1 MDKTLPFLAA
11 LTRPDCEVVILRPLD
26 HHKQDQVLLA
36 QAFAH
41 RSRHEAEEM
50 LCSILEGIAEWL
62 DQLQQGLAAGNHA
75 VMAKPARRIALV
87 AGQIGLT
94 DVATAAGHVAGCATA
109 QDAHALAATL
119 GRLERA
125 FDIAVTEVWDFHDP

>member
-11 LTRPDCEVVILRPLD
+11 RTRPDCEVVILRPLD
-26 HHKQDQVLLA
+26 QHRQDSVLLA

-41 RSRHEAEEM
+41 RSQREAEEI
-50 LCSILEGIAEWL
+50 LCGILEGIAEWL
-62 DQLQQGLAAGNHA
+62 DQLQQGLVAGNHA

-94 DVATAAGHVAGCATA
+94 DVATAAGHVAACARS

-125 FDIAVTEVWDFHDP
+125 FDIAVTEVWDFRDP